1 MTTLP
6 VLGLGLSSNAQTTDF
21 PRPYVLLDAQP
32 GLCDFIEYSAPL
44 EIEVARAEASLF
56 PEMEKRRAEI
66 PLVYHPVHINL
77 WGPELEDSERLAA
90 CAAHVKAVDS
100 PWVSNDVGWWHHR
113 GNALPG
119 YLYLSPPLSSEGVE
133 QCVAHAVH
141 VKRAMPVPVL
151 LENPTVM
158 TARGALHVL
167 DFMEKVTSAAQC
179 DVLLDVG
186 HLFSHQLA
194 RGLALTEGLDSFPWE
209 RVRQLHIAGGVVKGK
224 TYLDDHPQPIR
235 DEVWALFG
243 DVVKRCSKLC
253 AVTYEGDGHPDAIA
267 VMNLKKLRAM
277 QIPSPRM
284 RGEGQGGGPELALT
298 PLSPLSQG
306 EGVWSLLDETLTT
319 PSPELDFRLSVLAEA
334 LDREVPLSRRAVAP
348 TADHLRDFPL
358 REWLE
363 NGNRTLADHFLAWAM
378 KQSRRPEL
386 SGADALVS
394 LELWARTT
402 HARAQRSTPGPV
414 DAVFPVNLTEALH
427 AFHALA
433 RHDAGWDG
441 LLQCA
446 RRATP
451 GPWKLRLTARGAA
464 VQLDPLT

>member
-6 VLGLGLSSNAQTTDF
+6 VLGLGLSSNAQTADF
-21 PRPYVLLDAQP
+21 PRPYALLDAQP
-32 GLCDFIEYSAPL
+32 GLYDYVEYSAPL
-44 EIEVARAEASLF
+44 DIDVARAEATLF
-56 PEMEKRRAEI
+56 PEMEKRRADV

-77 WGPELEDSERLAA
+77 WGPELEDAERLAA
-90 CAAHVKAVDS
+90 CAAHVEAVGS

-113 GNALPG
+113 GQALPG
-119 YLYLSPPLSSEGVE
+119 YLYLSPPLSAEGVE

-141 VKRAMPVPVL
+141 VKNAMPVPML

-167 DFMEKVTSAAQC
+167 DFMEKLSTASAC

-194 RGLALTEGLDSFPWE
+194 RGLSLTEGLDSFPWE
-209 RVRQLHIAGGVVKGK
+209 RVRQLHIAGGVVKGQ

-235 DEVWALFG
+235 DEVWALFA
-243 DVVKRCSKLC
+243 DVLKRCSRLC
-253 AVTYEGDGHPDAIA
+253 AVTYEGDGHPDVVA
-267 VMNLKKLRAM
+267 VANLKKLRGLHL
-277 QIPSPRM
+277 PSPRALA
-284 RGEGQGGGPELALT
+284 EGQARAPELPSTALT
-298 PLSPLSQG
+298 AT
-306 EGVWSLLDETLTT
+306 GVWALLDQTLRE
-319 PSPELDFRLSVLAEA
+319 PSPELDFRLTVLAEA
-334 LDREVPLSRRAVAP
+334 LDREVPISRRAVAP
-348 TADHLRDFPL
+348 SADQLRHYPL

-363 NGNRTLADHFLAWAM
+363 HGARPLADHFLAWAM
-378 KQSRRPEL
+378 KESRRPEL
-386 SGADALVS
+386 AGADALVS

-402 HARAQRSTPGPV
+402 HARAQRATPGPV
-414 DAVFPVNLTEALH
+414 DATFPMNLTEALH
-427 AFHALA
+427 AFHALS

-451 GPWKLRLTARGAA
+451 GPWRLRLSARGAS
-464 VQLDPLT
+464 VHIDPLA